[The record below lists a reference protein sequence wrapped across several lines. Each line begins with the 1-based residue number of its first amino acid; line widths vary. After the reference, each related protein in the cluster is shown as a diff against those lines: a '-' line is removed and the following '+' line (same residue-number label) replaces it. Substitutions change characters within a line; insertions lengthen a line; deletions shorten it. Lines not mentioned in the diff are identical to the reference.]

1 MQKKIEAGRRVA
13 ARLLPGEDSLDQTLA
28 AVTELE
34 AAIVEA
40 QGQVRVAPA
49 TYEAILSEV
58 RATQAA
64 LKAARRNM
72 RRVHVNVL
80 RIRADERM
88 EEEEF
93 GCTRVCLEQSQPATV
108 AQLHRAA

>member
-1 MQKKIEAGRRVA
+1 MKNKIAAGRRVA

-28 AVTELE
+28 TVHALE
-34 AAIVEA
+34 GEIIAAQAEM
-40 QGQVRVAPA
+40 GVAPA
-49 TYEAILSEV
+49 TYQAILGEV

-80 RIRADERM
+80 RVRAEERM

-93 GCTRVCLEQSQPATV
+93 GCTRVCLEQAQPTTV
-108 AQLHRAA
+108 AQLNRAA